1 MVKRLDLFAGRRK
14 LILEFDGSF
23 IWCKVYCYYLKFD
36 YEIGEISFDS
46 FHKNLINYLR
56 QEDIFNKPIFIIDGK
71 ESVIIENFGGLTKKR
86 SNIVYGSKL
95 KKDKAKIFFKL
106 NNHKIRI
113 ELELKLTAEIMS
125 QWLERLEDIEKYG
138 YTPHPARYPYKT
150 LALHTKNKALVCD
163 TNIGLSWS
171 EIYIYDQGKFDLGQ
185 ASIIDIKKRFIP
197 YLRQENIFENEEIDF
212 NGHNIMWFLTIE
224 VKHYALFGT
233 MHEKDCLRIFLMDE
247 HGHILPNPIL
257 ELSPKTAEIW
267 IHQLESFDL
276 QSPN

>member
-36 YEIGEISFDS
+36 YEVGEINFDS

-56 QEDIFNKPIFIIDGK
+56 QEDFFNKPIFIIEGK
-71 ESVIIENFGGLTKKR
+71 ESAIIENFGGLTEKR

-113 ELELKLTAEIMS
+113 ELELKLTAEIIS
-125 QWLERLEDIEKYG
+125 QWIERLENIEKYSYNMFPSKYG
-138 YTPHPARYPYKT
+138 H
-150 LALHTKNKALVCD
+150 KALVLD
-163 TNIGLSWS
+163 AGKPKLVFDVNVGLLCC
-171 EIYIYDQGKFDLGQ
+171 EIYIYDTKKFDLGL
-185 ASIIDIKKRFIP
+185 APLIDVKERFIP
-197 YLRQENIFENEEIDF
+197 YLRQENVFKNEEIDF
-212 NGHNIMWFLTIE
+212 SGHNIMWFLTIE

-233 MHEKDCLRIFLMDE
+233 MHEKDYLRIFLMDE
-247 HGHILPNPIL
+247 SGHILPNPIL
-257 ELSPKTAEIW
+257 ELSPETAEKW
-267 IHQLESFDL
+267 IHQLESFEV
-276 QSPN
+276 